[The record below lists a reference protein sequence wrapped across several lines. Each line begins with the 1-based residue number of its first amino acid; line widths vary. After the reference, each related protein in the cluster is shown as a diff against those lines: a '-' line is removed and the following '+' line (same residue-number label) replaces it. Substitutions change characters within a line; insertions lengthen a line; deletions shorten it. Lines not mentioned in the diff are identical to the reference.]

1 MTFEEILD
9 QAIAMLQRRE
19 RLTYGALKRQFN
31 LDDTYLEDL
40 KAELIEGQRVA
51 VDEDGRV
58 LVWIGATDVAPTTTP
73 RAPQPALPAPP
84 RITPAIHPPQAATPP
99 ATLLPVDAERRQL
112 TVLFCDLVDSSRLAS
127 QLDPEDYREVVRA
140 YQATCMVVIRRYDG
154 HIAQLLGDG
163 LLVYFGYPHAH
174 EDDVQRAVRAGL
186 DMLEAMDTL
195 QTRLEREHGIHLA
208 VRIGIHTGVVV
219 VGEMGD
225 GGHHAQL
232 AMGSTPNV
240 ASRLQSLAAPNTV
253 VVSDATWHL
262 VQGYFAGYD
271 LGLQTF
277 KGMAA
282 PVPVYRVLGT
292 SGAQSRLEVVSPR
305 GLTTLV
311 GRKKEVRLLL
321 EPWRQLK
328 DGHGQ
333 VVLLSGEAGI
343 GKSRLVQVVK
353 ERVAS
358 ERHTRWE
365 WRGSPYHHQ
374 SPLYPVIAHLHR
386 LLEWHQEEAPH
397 ERLYKLEKA
406 LEPFSFSLPEVVPLF
421 ASLLTLP
428 LPDHYPP
435 LTLTPQQQKQKTLE
449 ALLGWLRQETERQP
463 VLYIVEDLHWLDP
476 STLEFLSLVV
486 DQVTSMRLLMLLTF
500 RPTFSP
506 PWHLHTHLTQLVLSR
521 LPRRQAAR
529 MIEAI
534 AGGKAL
540 PAEVY
545 QQLLAK
551 TDGVPLFVEELTK
564 MVLESGLLREANGW
578 YELTRPLPALA
589 IPATLHDSLMARLDR
604 LATAKP
610 VAQLGATIGRQFAY
624 ELLRAVAPMD
634 EAALQEALGQLVE
647 AELLY
652 RRGLPPRATYLF
664 KHALIQE
671 AAYQSLLKST
681 RQQYHQRIAQM
692 LAERFPNVATTQP
705 ELLAHHCTEAGLLAH
720 AVPYWLQAGQQAT
733 ERSAN
738 VEAIS
743 HLTKGLALLESLPA
757 MPGRAEQELALQ
769 VALGAPL
776 SILRGNAALEVEHAY
791 ARALT
796 LCQQVGDDQ
805 QHWSALVGL
814 WRCYLARASFQKAH
828 ETGERCLV
836 LAQRVQDPMLLQ
848 EAHLMLGSILLYIG
862 KLPSARVHLE
872 QGIMHYEPQRR
883 RSLTFSRATDLGVVS
898 LSRLAWTLWLL
909 GYPDR
914 ALTRI
919 DEALTLA
926 QASHHAYSI
935 GFALYFA
942 AIVHLCR
949 REVRVT
955 QERSEAVLALSSD
968 HELIT
973 WSSGGQFM
981 RGWVLA
987 QQELIEEGLV
997 QMHQSLGT
1005 WKTLGLEVGLS
1016 FLLIS
1021 LAEVHWRA
1029 GRVDEG
1035 LHVLDE
1041 ALSVVHSNDEH
1052 YYEAELYRL
1061 KGELLLLQTAIAE
1074 QQAESS
1080 FQYAMTIAHH
1090 LCEKS
1095 LELRAAISLS
1105 RLWQKQGRRAEAHH
1119 LLEGIY
1125 GWFTEG
1131 FDTADVQEAK
1141 ALLEAL

>member
-1 MTFEEILD
+1 
-9 QAIAMLQRRE
+9 
-19 RLTYGALKRQFN
+19 
-31 LDDTYLEDL
+31 
-40 KAELIEGQRVA
+40 
-51 VDEDGRV
+51 
-58 LVWIGATDVAPTTTP
+58 
-73 RAPQPALPAPP
+73 
-84 RITPAIHPPQAATPP
+84 
-99 ATLLPVDAERRQL
+99 
-112 TVLFCDLVDSSRLAS
+112 
-127 QLDPEDYREVVRA
+127 
-140 YQATCMVVIRRYDG
+140 
-154 HIAQLLGDG
+154 
-163 LLVYFGYPHAH
+163 
-174 EDDVQRAVRAGL
+174 
-186 DMLEAMDTL
+186 
-195 QTRLEREHGIHLA
+195 
-208 VRIGIHTGVVV
+208 
-219 VGEMGD
+219 
-225 GGHHAQL
+225 
-232 AMGSTPNV
+232 
-240 ASRLQSLAAPNTV
+240 
-253 VVSDATWHL
+253 
-262 VQGYFAGYD
+262 
-271 LGLQTF
+271 
-277 KGMAA
+277 
-282 PVPVYRVLGT
+282 
-292 SGAQSRLEVVSPR
+292 
-305 GLTTLV
+305 
-311 GRKKEVRLLL
+311 
-321 EPWRQLK
+321 
-328 DGHGQ
+328 
-333 VVLLSGEAGI
+333 
-343 GKSRLVQVVK
+343 
-353 ERVAS
+353 
-358 ERHTRWE
+358 
-365 WRGSPYHHQ
+365 
-374 SPLYPVIAHLHR
+374 
-386 LLEWHQEEAPH
+386 
-397 ERLYKLEKA
+397 
-406 LEPFSFSLPEVVPLF
+406 
-421 ASLLTLP
+421 
-428 LPDHYPP
+428 
-435 LTLTPQQQKQKTLE
+435 
-449 ALLGWLRQETERQP
+449 
-463 VLYIVEDLHWLDP
+463 
-476 STLEFLSLVV
+476 LEFLSLVV
-486 DQVTSMRLLMLLTF
+486 DQAATMRLFMLLTF

-506 PWHLHTHLTQLVLSR
+506 PWPLHAHLTNLMLSR
-521 LPRRQAAR
+521 LPHRQAAR
-529 MIEAI
+529 MIEEV

-540 PAEVY
+540 PTEVH

-564 MVLESGLLREANGW
+564 MVLESGLLREDNGR
-578 YELTRPLPALA
+578 YELTRPLPPLA

-634 EAALQEALGQLVE
+634 EAALQEALGKLVE

-681 RQQYHQRIAQM
+681 RQQYHQQIAQM
-692 LAERFPNVATTQP
+692 LAEQFPNVATTQP
-705 ELLAHHCTEAGLLAH
+705 ELLAHHCTEAGLLAQ

-738 VEAIS
+738 VEAVS
-743 HLTKGLALLESLPA
+743 HLTKGLELLESLPDKS
-757 MPGRAEQELALQ
+757 GYAEQELALQ

-796 LCQQVGDDQ
+796 LCQQAGDDQ
-805 QHWSALVGL
+805 QRWSAMVGL
-814 WRCYLARASFQKAH
+814 WRCYLARASFQKAR
-828 ETGERCLV
+828 ETGKRCLV

-862 KLPSARVHLE
+862 NLSSARVHLE
-872 QGIMHYEPQRR
+872 QGIMRYDPQRR

-919 DEALTLA
+919 DEAITLA

-949 REVRVT
+949 REVRAT
-955 QERSEAVLALSSD
+955 QERSEAVLAFSSD
-968 HELIT
+968 NELIT

-981 RGWVLA
+981 QGWALA
-987 QQELIEEGLV
+987 QQELVEEGLV
-997 QMHQSLGT
+997 QMHQSLGI

-1029 GRVDEG
+1029 GQAAEG

-1061 KGELLLLQTAIAE
+1061 KGELLLLQTPVAE
-1074 QQAESS
+1074 QQAESC
-1080 FQYAMTIAHH
+1080 FQYAMNIADH

-1105 RLWQKQGRRAEAHH
+1105 RLWQKQGRRAEARQ
-1119 LLEGIY
+1119 LLAGIY